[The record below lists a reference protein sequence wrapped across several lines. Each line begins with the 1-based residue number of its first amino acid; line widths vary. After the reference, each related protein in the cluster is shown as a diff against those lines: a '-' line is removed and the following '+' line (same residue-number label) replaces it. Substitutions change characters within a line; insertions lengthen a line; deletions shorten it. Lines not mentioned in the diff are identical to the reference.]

1 MLSYSAHQSMIT
13 LNNKGVKHCMHN
25 KLNNFYYN
33 NFNQESRSKAMV
45 IKVEYCD
52 FLFKTS
58 NNGPYFKYVAFKTRI

>member
-1 MLSYSAHQSMIT
+1 MPPKEFAHQSMIT
-13 LNNKGVKHCMHN
+13 LNNKGVKRMHN

-52 FLFKTS
+52 FCLKTLTM
-58 NNGPYFKYVAFKTRI
+58 VRISMM